1 MARLVARDLESEAS
15 IDVERPVGR
24 ATRRSAAYRRLQ
36 HFREA
41 GMVAAIVVTGTIFA
55 LINSTFAQVQNLTNI
70 ASQISFIG
78 VLAVSMTFVLI
89 TGEIDLSVGSMVAVA
104 AIVFGRALEGGI
116 PIWIAIVL
124 TLLAGCG
131 MGAVN
136 GALSIIL
143 RVPTIIITLG
153 MLSAYRGLAD
163 QIANGYPVENFSKS
177 SAFWRVGDGQLF
189 NHIPYDA
196 LVLAGFAL
204 ISGYVLRRT
213 RTGLHIYAMGSD
225 RRAAALAGLHV
236 NRIRMG
242 VLMFSGLA
250 SAVAAL
256 LAVAQSQVA
265 DPNVGTG
272 YELDAIAAVI
282 IGGTKLTGGSGTV
295 LGSVLGMLLIGMIRN
310 GLVIVGVSIY
320 YLIVVSGLIVIA
332 AVAIDRFF
340 TRRREAA
347 MSG

>member
-1 MARLVARDLESEAS
+1 
-15 IDVERPVGR
+15 
-24 ATRRSAAYRRLQ
+24 
-36 HFREA
+36 
-41 GMVAAIVVTGTIFA
+41 MVAAIVVTATIFA

-196 LVLAGFAL
+196 LVLLGFAL

>member
-1 MARLVARDLESEAS
+1 MVVAIL
-15 IDVERPVGR
+15 
-24 ATRRSAAYRRLQ
+24 
-36 HFREA
+36 
-41 GMVAAIVVTGTIFA
+41 VTGTIFA
-55 LINSTFAQVQNLTNI
+55 LINSTFTEAQNLSNI

-104 AIVFGRALEGGI
+104 AIVFGRLLEHGV
-116 PIWIAIVL
+116 PIWPAIVL

-131 MGAVN
+131 MGVVN
-136 GALSIIL
+136 GLLSVIL

-177 SAFWRVGDGQLF
+177 SAFWRLGDGELF
-189 NHIPYDA
+189 NHVPYDA
-196 LVLAGFAL
+196 LVLLGFAAL
-204 ISGYVLRRT
+204 AAYVLHRT
-213 RTGLHIYAMGSD
+213 RTGIHIYAMGSE

-236 NRIRMG
+236 NRIRIG
-242 VLMFSGLA
+242 VLVFSGCA
-250 SAVAAL
+250 AAVAAL

-282 IGGTKLTGGSGTV
+282 IGGAKLTGGSGTV
-295 LGSVLGMLLIGMIRN
+295 LGSVLGILLIGMIQN

-320 YLIVVSGLIVIA
+320 LLIVVSGLVVIA

-340 TRRREAA
+340 TRRREAV

>member
-1 MARLVARDLESEAS
+1 LVAGDIESEAP
-15 IDVERPVGR
+15 IDVEPRGR
-24 ATRRSAAYRRLQ
+24 AARRSAAYRRLQ

-41 GMVAAIVVTGTIFA
+41 GLVAAVVLTGTIFA
-55 LINSTFAQVQNLTNI
+55 LINSTFIHLDNLSNI

-78 VLAVSMTFVLI
+78 VLAVAMTFVLI

-104 AIVFGRALEGGI
+104 AIVFGLLLEDGV
-116 PIWIAIVL
+116 PLSIAVVL

-153 MLSAYRGLAD
+153 MLSAYRGLAY
-163 QIANGYPVENFSKS
+163 QIANGYPVENFSPS
-177 SAFWRVGDGQLF
+177 GWFWRLGDGRLF
-189 NHIPYDA
+189 GHLPYDA
-196 LVLAGFAL
+196 LVLLGFA
-204 ISGYVLRRT
+204 IIAGYMLSRT
-213 RTGLHIYAMGSD
+213 STGLHVYAMGSD
-225 RRAAALAGLHV
+225 RRAAERAGLRV

-242 VLMFSGLA
+242 VLMFSGFA
-250 SAVAAL
+250 SALCAL
-256 LAVAQSQVA
+256 LAVSQSQVA

-320 YLIVVSGLIVIA
+320 LLIIVSGLIVIA

>member
-1 MARLVARDLESEAS
+1 
-15 IDVERPVGR
+15 
-24 ATRRSAAYRRLQ
+24 
-36 HFREA
+36 
-41 GMVAAIVVTGTIFA
+41 MVVAIVLTGTIFA
-55 LINSTFAQVQNLTNI
+55 LINSTFAHVENLTNI

-104 AIVFGRALEGGI
+104 AIVFGLLLEDGV
-116 PIWIAIVL
+116 PIWVAIVL

-136 GALSIIL
+136 GALSVIL

-163 QIANGYPVENFSKS
+163 QIANGYPVENFSKA
-177 SAFWRVGDGQLF
+177 SAFWRVGDGKLF
-189 NHIPYDA
+189 NTIPYDA
-196 LVLAGFAL
+196 LVLLGFAL
-204 ISGYVLRRT
+204 ITGYVLRRT
-213 RTGLHIYAMGSD
+213 QTGLHIYAMGSD

-236 NRIRMG
+236 NRIRIG
-242 VLMFSGLA
+242 VLIFSGFA
-250 SAVAAL
+250 SALSAL
-256 LAVAQSQVA
+256 LAVAQAQVA

-282 IGGTKLTGGSGTV
+282 IGGAKLTGGSGTV

-320 YLIVVSGLIVIA
+320 LLIVVSGLVVIS

-340 TRRREAA
+340 TRRRETA

>member
-1 MARLVARDLESEAS
+1 V
-15 IDVERPVGR
+15 
-24 ATRRSAAYRRLQ
+24 
-36 HFREA
+36 
-41 GMVAAIVVTGTIFA
+41 AIVLTGTIFA
-55 LINSTFAQVQNLTNI
+55 LLNSTFIEVGNLTNI

-78 VLAVSMTFVLI
+78 VLAVAMTFVII

-104 AIVFGRALEGGI
+104 AVVFGLALQDGM
-116 PIWIAIVL
+116 PIWAAIIL
-124 TLLAGCG
+124 TLLTGCG

-163 QIANGYPVENFSKS
+163 ELANGYPISSFSKS
-177 SAFWRVGDGQLF
+177 GAFWKVGDERLF
-189 NHIPYDA
+189 GHIPYDA
-196 LVLAGFAL
+196 VVLVVFAL
-204 ISGYVLRRT
+204 LSSYVLRRT
-213 RTGLHIYAMGSD
+213 ITGLHIYAMGSN
-225 RRAAALAGLHV
+225 RRAAVLAGLRV
-236 NRIRMG
+236 NWIRMG
-242 VLMFSGLA
+242 VLVFNGFA
-250 SAVAAL
+250 AGIAAL
-256 LAVAQSQVA
+256 LAVAQAQTA
-265 DPNVGTG
+265 DPNLGTG

-282 IGGTKLTGGSGTV
+282 IGGTKLLGGSGTV
-295 LGSVLGMLLIGMIRN
+295 LASVLGMLLIGMIQN

-320 YLIVVSGLIVIA
+320 LLVVVSGLVVIA

>member
-1 MARLVARDLESEAS
+1 
-15 IDVERPVGR
+15 
-24 ATRRSAAYRRLQ
+24 
-36 HFREA
+36 
-41 GMVAAIVVTGTIFA
+41 MVAAIVVTATIFA

-196 LVLAGFAL
+196 LVLLGFAL

-282 IGGTKLTGGSGTV
+282 VGGASFFGGVGTAGGT
-295 LGSVLGMLLIGMIRN
+295 LIGALIIGFLRN
-310 GLVIVGVSIY
+310 GLNLLDVSAYWQMIVIGAVIV
-320 YLIVVSGLIVIA
+320 A
-332 AVAIDRFF
+332 AVCIDVLRQ
-340 TRRREAA
+340 RVGRD
-347 MSG
+347 S